1 MVSTA
6 VVDWQQYMKRHEY
19 LQSVVVAE
27 VLVAMDEAEMAVDVM
42 LKEKMHLVLV
52 DSVEHMSQ

>member
-1 MVSTA
+1 
-6 VVDWQQYMKRHEY
+6 MKRQEY

-42 LKEKMHLVLV
+42 LKEKMHLALV
-52 DSVEHMSQ
+52 DSAEHMFQ